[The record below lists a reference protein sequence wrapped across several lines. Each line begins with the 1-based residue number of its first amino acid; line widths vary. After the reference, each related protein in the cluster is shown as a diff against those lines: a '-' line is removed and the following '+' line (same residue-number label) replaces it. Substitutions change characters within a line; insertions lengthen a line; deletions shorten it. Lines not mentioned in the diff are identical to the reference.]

1 MFNIRTGAG
10 GKLWLCLGL
19 VIGVYLAINLGLP
32 LLPVSGMVTSYV
44 FQPLLWLAP
53 GLAVLASPP
62 SRPAGKISARTE
74 TIQLGLLIGFLQVVF
89 YVIGGL
95 FSGFGKSPSAFTPL
109 SILMNLFLVSS
120 MLAGM
125 ETSRAWL
132 INNLGGRHGHTILGL
147 AVITLLYT
155 MLSITLAQITGLKPT
170 TESLSFINSTFIPT
184 LAENLLASML
194 ALSAGPKASLAYR
207 GILQAFWWFCPI
219 LPDLSWAFK
228 GIIGTAV
235 PIVGLALVQSLY
247 PLPVKHGKAARVK
260 RAGEESPTGW
270 VITTVFS
277 VVIIWFA
284 VGLFPVH
291 PAVVGSGSMEPVM
304 YTGDVVLI
312 AKLPAEKI
320 KVGDIIEFRKE
331 EKIKVLHRVIE
342 IRVEEGATKRFI
354 TKGDNNNDADSDPVI
369 PQNVIGKIVFNVPKI
384 GWLAIIVKGFF
395 TG

>member
-155 MLSITLAQITGLKPT
+155 MLS
-170 TESLSFINSTFIPT
+170 
-184 LAENLLASML
+184 
-194 ALSAGPKASLAYR
+194 
-207 GILQAFWWFCPI
+207 
-219 LPDLSWAFK
+219 
-228 GIIGTAV
+228 
-235 PIVGLALVQSLY
+235 
-247 PLPVKHGKAARVK
+247 
-260 RAGEESPTGW
+260 
-270 VITTVFS
+270 
-277 VVIIWFA
+277 
-284 VGLFPVH
+284 
-291 PAVVGSGSMEPVM
+291 
-304 YTGDVVLI
+304 
-312 AKLPAEKI
+312 
-320 KVGDIIEFRKE
+320 
-331 EKIKVLHRVIE
+331 
-342 IRVEEGATKRFI
+342 
-354 TKGDNNNDADSDPVI
+354 
-369 PQNVIGKIVFNVPKI
+369 
-384 GWLAIIVKGFF
+384 
-395 TG
+395 